1 MIRKQVSKYR
11 RTLYDLWAGISI
23 YFIIFEIIGI
33 FFVRNR
39 PHYILG
45 ILLGCGAAAI
55 LARHMY
61 ISLEEALNMGK
72 NYAAAHIRKSSMVR
86 MLVMLAVLFAGI
98 SLPILSFPAVLMG
111 LMSLKIAALIQPYTN
126 SFITEKLYEKKG
138 W

>member
-33 FFVRNR
+33 LFAGNR

-45 ILLGCGAAAI
+45 ILLGCGVAAI

-61 ISLEEALNMGK
+61 TSLEKALNLGEE
-72 NYAAAHIRKSSMVR
+72 YAAVQIRKSSMVR
-86 MLVMLAVLFAGI
+86 MLVMLAVLFAAI
-98 SLPILSFPAVLMG
+98 SLPVLSFPAVLIG
-111 LMSLKIAALIQPYTN
+111 LLSLKIAALFQPYTN
-126 SFITEKLYEKKG
+126 SLITDKLFEEKG